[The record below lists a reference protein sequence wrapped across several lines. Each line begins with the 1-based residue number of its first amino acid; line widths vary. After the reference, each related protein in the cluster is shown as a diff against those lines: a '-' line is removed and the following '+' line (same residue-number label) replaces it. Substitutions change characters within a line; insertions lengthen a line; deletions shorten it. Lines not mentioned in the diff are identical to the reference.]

1 MQTVAEDIRGLIQEE
16 LFDMVATR
24 RSVWLG

>member
-1 MQTVAEDIRGLIQEE
+1 VQTVAEDIRGLIQEE

-24 RSVWLG
+24 RSVWFG